1 MKTPTTETIDIGP
14 RRAAGQGTRRI
25 RRAPTAGLGIAAL
38 GLLFLGSTAAGTQA
52 GQGWRFSGEVS
63 FVRTGGNAQSST
75 MGLAA
80 TLSRAWAPVELKLE
94 AGGIQ
99 TTITR
104 VTRTA
109 RGTSDDYEL
118 EESTDS
124 ERSAEN
130 YYLRT
135 RLDWRLSERTTAFTK
150 SDWTRN
156 TFAGVKRRAVNTFG
170 ISTRWIQR
178 DRWRLGSGYGA
189 TYTFQT
195 DVVPDPEAPGSFFGL
210 QLSADHWMRLAEN
223 AEWTSTLV
231 MDGNGSDLPDV
242 RGNWTNA
249 LSVAMNDRFALKTNV
264 RLSFDNR
271 PALASV
277 PLVSRAGESAGTINV
292 ARRKLDRVATLAL
305 LVTL

>member
-1 MKTPTTETIDIGP
+1 
-14 RRAAGQGTRRI
+14 
-25 RRAPTAGLGIAAL
+25 
-38 GLLFLGSTAAGTQA
+38 
-52 GQGWRFSGEVS
+52 
-63 FVRTGGNAQSST
+63 

-80 TLSRAWAPVELKLE
+80 TLSRAWAPAELKLE

-99 TTITR
+99 TTTTR

-109 RGTSDDYEL
+109 RGTSDDYQL

-124 ERSAEN
+124 ELSAEN

-178 DRWRLGSGYGA
+178 ERWRLSSGYGA

-210 QLSADHWMRLAEN
+210 QLSADHWMKLAEN

-231 MDGNGSDLPDV
+231 MDGNGADVPDV

-249 LSVAMNDRFALKTNV
+249 RSVAMNDQFALKTNV

-271 PALASV
+271 PALVGV
-277 PLVSRAGESAGTINV
+277 PLVSHGGEAAGTINV
-292 ARRKLDRVATLAL
+292 SRRKLDRVLTFAL